1 MDKKD
6 DEKDKLEQL
15 KITAKPAGELTLRTL
30 AMPAD
35 ANPAGDIFGGWV
47 LSQMDMAGGICAAK
61 ESKCRV
67 ATVSIEAMSFLKP
80 VHIGDVLCVYS
91 SVKKIGQ
98 TSIRIYLEAWAL
110 RDRLGDRVK
119 VTDGVFTF
127 VALNE
132 QGKPMPIYR

>member
-1 MDKKD
+1 MNKKYD
-6 DEKDKLEQL
+6 QKNKLEQPT
-15 KITAKPAGELTLRTL
+15 INEKPTGELTLRTL

-61 ESKCRV
+61 EAKCRV
-67 ATVSIEAMSFLKP
+67 VTVSIEAMSFLRP

-91 SVKKIGQ
+91 SIKTIGQ
-98 TSIRIYLEAWAL
+98 TSIGIYMEAWAL

-119 VTDGVFTF
+119 VTDGIFTF

-132 QGKPMPIYR
+132 QGNSVPIYR